1 MNNSLNKK
9 THPIIGGLITGLFNG
24 LLGAGGGMLA
34 IPFLSRTLEPKKAHA
49 TCVAI
54 IMPICISS
62 ALWYIFQGNVKIS
75 DAAPYIPWGVAGAL
89 VGTFVL
95 RKLNNNVI
103 KKLFSVFML
112 WAGIRMIWR

>member
-1 MNNSLNKK
+1 MNKALKKK

-34 IPFLSRTLEPKKAHA
+34 IPFLSRTLEPRKAHA

-54 IMPICISS
+54 ILPICTAS
-62 ALWYIFQGNVKIS
+62 ALWYIFQGNVALS
-75 DAAPYIPWGVAGAL
+75 DAAPYIIWGVIGAL
-89 VGTFVL
+89 IGTFVL
-95 RKLNNNVI
+95 RKLNNNI
-103 KKLFSVFML
+103 IRKLFAVFML